1 MGWRRDDTHFIA
13 CCCVPLFILK
23 TMDIRPFQLLLGLI
37 GAGVIS
43 LLAYRFSLL
52 TRSGAL
58 AAVGLGTV
66 VFGLGGLRWA
76 IVLLVFFLTSSGL
89 SFLFRKRK
97 GAAEEK
103 YAKGAT
109 RDAWQVVAN
118 GGVAGLAVI
127 FHLIFPQSPLA
138 WVTFCAAFAAAT
150 ADTWAT
156 ELGALSNTMPRLI
169 TTMKQVEAGT
179 SGAVSWLGM
188 SAAILGS
195 MAIGLAGALFD
206 PFAAEQ
212 SARYVLTVITIGG
225 IAGSLVDSWLG
236 ATLQGIYY
244 CPECKKETEKSP
256 VHSCGAATE
265 LLRGKRWLNND
276 RVNMLCTL
284 SGALTSLLVILFTGA

>member
-1 MGWRRDDTHFIA
+1 
-13 CCCVPLFILK
+13 
-23 TMDIRPFQLLLGLI
+23 MDFQLFQLLLGLL
-37 GAGVIS
+37 GAGGIS

-58 AAVGLGTV
+58 AAASLGTV

-89 SFLFRKRK
+89 SFFFRKRK
-97 GAAEEK
+97 EAAEEK
-103 YAKGAT
+103 YATGAT
-109 RDAWQVVAN
+109 RDAGQVIAN

-127 FHLIFPQSPLA
+127 LHFFFPLSPLPWIA
-138 WVTFCAAFAAAT
+138 FCAAFAAAT

-156 ELGALSNTMPRLI
+156 ELGALSNTPPRLI

-188 SAAILGS
+188 SAAILGA

-206 PFAAEQ
+206 PYAAVQ

-236 ATLQGIYY
+236 ATLQGIYF
-244 CPECKKETEKSP
+244 CPECQKETEKTP
-256 VHSCGAATE
+256 KHWCGAATE
-265 LLRGKRWLNND
+265 LLRGKHWLNND
-276 RVNMLCTL
+276 LVNLFCTL
-284 SGALTSLLVILFTGA
+284 SGTLTSLLVILFTGA

>member
-1 MGWRRDDTHFIA
+1 
-13 CCCVPLFILK
+13 
-23 TMDIRPFQLLLGLI
+23 MDFRPFQLLLGLI

-58 AAVGLGTV
+58 AAAGLGTV

-89 SFLFRKRK
+89 SFFFRKQKR
-97 GAAEEK
+97 AAEEK
-103 YAKGAT
+103 YAKGVT
-109 RDAWQVVAN
+109 RDAWQVLAN
-118 GGVAGLAVI
+118 GGAAGLAVI
-127 FHLIFPQSPLA
+127 LHFVFPQSPLP
-138 WVTFCAAFAAAT
+138 WIGFCAAFAAAT

-156 ELGALSNTMPRLI
+156 ELGSLSNTPPRLI

-179 SGAVSWLGM
+179 SGAISWLGM

-195 MAIGLAGALFD
+195 MAIGLTGALFD
-206 PFAAEQ
+206 PFAAVQ

-236 ATLQGIYY
+236 ATLQGIYF
-244 CPECKKETEKSP
+244 CPECEKETEKTP
-256 VHSCGAATE
+256 RHWCGAATE
-265 LLRGKRWLNND
+265 LLKGKRWLNND
-276 RVNMLCTL
+276 WVNTLCTL
-284 SGALTSLLVILFTGA
+284 TGALTSLLVVLFTGA